1 MPLSGATG
9 TKWYCEPPPLAESVQ
24 TPRSGLSIN
33 PHLKWGSLTF
43 RYDELF
49 AKGSDI
55 KHLIADLIG
64 NREDLNGFENPQID
78 LALLTVFG
86 YD

>member
-43 RYDELF
+43 LRNLLKDRVY
-49 AKGSDI
+49 
-55 KHLIADLIG
+55 
-64 NREDLNGFENPQID
+64 
-78 LALLTVFG
+78 LALAYMTGILPIKKYGEHSALNMFVNFR
-86 YD
+86 DN

>member
-33 PHLKWGSLTF
+33 PHLKWGSLTLK
-43 RYDELF
+43 DH
-49 AKGSDI
+49 I
-55 KHLIADLIG
+55 
-64 NREDLNGFENPQID
+64 RERIISENLNG
-78 LALLTVFG
+78 
-86 YD
+86 YDFYIYVIPSNNAQGEKLKLIEEMLNDGGM

>member
-33 PHLKWGSLTF
+33 PHLKWGSLT
-43 RYDELF
+43 LMV
-49 AKGSDI
+49 
-55 KHLIADLIG
+55 
-64 NREDLNGFENPQID
+64 
-78 LALLTVFG
+78 TV
-86 YD
+86 DVSI